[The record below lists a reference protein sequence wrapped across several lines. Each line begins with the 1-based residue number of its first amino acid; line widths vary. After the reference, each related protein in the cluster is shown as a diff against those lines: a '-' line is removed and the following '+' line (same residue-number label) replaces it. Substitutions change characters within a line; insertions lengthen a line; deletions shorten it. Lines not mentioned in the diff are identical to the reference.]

1 MLLFIPNFMTLGC
14 APLAVLYNHKAGPAS
29 PEEDAPPLLLEA
41 VDSRGAT
48 NKEAIFWTLVR
59 MSDRR
64 PVLARK
70 FAKTADSLYVSR
82 KCCAIST
89 LVGAYFWSA

>member
-1 MLLFIPNFMTLGC
+1 MNQKISLLLKEGKHFILLFIPNFMTLGC

-48 NKEAIFWTLVR
+48 NKEAIFWT
-59 MSDRR
+59 
-64 PVLARK
+64 
-70 FAKTADSLYVSR
+70 FHHLYILL
-82 KCCAIST
+82 CYII
-89 LVGAYFWSA
+89 L